1 MERYEKMMAANIPRP
16 SAVPAQQPVT
26 QPIRLDNVVV
36 QNEVQKQP
44 DVDLGF
50 DIIEPEVSKQ
60 SNVSGMDLVNA
71 AKTTVN
77 WEGRR
82 DKKGNLSVYALPAG
96 DMGGDYEV
104 AGINDRY
111 HPEAFRKIAGMSAPD
126 REEAAAEYI
135 SQYTAPLVSQLP
147 PSIQPFA
154 QDMAFN
160 RGMGGATKY
169 IQQGLRNIGQNIAVD
184 GAIGPKTLSAIN
196 SVNPRE
202 LMVAASQAQLAD
214 ERARASADPRRKK
227 FMLGLENRIN
237 DRLNTFG
244 GG

>member
-1 MERYEKMMAANIPRP
+1 MERYEKMMQSNIRPPKAEPSVRPETSTPRP
-16 SAVPAQQPVT
+16 M
-26 QPIRLDNVVV
+26 
-36 QNEVQKQP
+36 E
-44 DVDLGF
+44 
-50 DIIEPEVSKQ
+50 EVSQKLQ
-60 SNVSGMDLVNA
+60 APLQFVPDELQEYSSNDLINA

-111 HPEAFRKIAGMSAPD
+111 HPEAFRKIAGLPAQD
-126 REEAAAEYI
+126 REEAAAKYI
-135 SQYTAPLVSQLP
+135 SEYTAPLVSKLP
-147 PSIQPFA
+147 QAIQPFA

-169 IQQGLRNIGQNIAVD
+169 IQEGLNSLGLKVAVD
-184 GAIGPKTLSAIN
+184 GAIGPKTIEAIG
-196 SVNPRE
+196 SVNPKQ
-202 LMVAASQAQLAD
+202 LMIAASQAQLND
-214 ERARASADPRRKK
+214 EKARAGADPRRKK
-227 FMLGLENRIN
+227 FIVGLENRIN
-237 DRLNTFG
+237 NRLNAFG

>member
-1 MERYEKMMAANIPRP
+1 MERYEKMMQSNIRLPKAEPSVQPETSTPRP
-16 SAVPAQQPVT
+16 M
-26 QPIRLDNVVV
+26 
-36 QNEVQKQP
+36 E
-44 DVDLGF
+44 
-50 DIIEPEVSKQ
+50 EVSQ
-60 SNVSGMDLVNA
+60 QLQAPLQFVPDELQEYSNNDLINA

-111 HPEAFRKIAGMSAPD
+111 HPEAFRKIAGLPAQQ
-126 REEAAAEYI
+126 REEAAAKYI
-135 SQYTAPLVSQLP
+135 SEYTAPLVSRLP
-147 PSIQPFA
+147 QAIQPFA

-169 IQQGLRNIGQNIAVD
+169 IQEGLNSLGVKVAVD
-184 GAIGPKTLSAIN
+184 GAIGPKTLAAIGG
-196 SVNPRE
+196 VNPKQ
-202 LMVAASQAQLAD
+202 LMIAASQAQLND
-214 ERARASADPRRKK
+214 ERTRAGADPRRKK
-227 FMLGLENRIN
+227 FIVGLENRIN
-237 DRLNTFG
+237 NRLNAFG

>member
-16 SAVPAQQPVT
+16 SAVPAQRPAT
-26 QPIRLDNVVV
+26 QPIQRDNVVV

-44 DVDLGF
+44 EVDLGF
-50 DIIEPEVSKQ
+50 DIIEPEVSRP
-60 SNVSGMDLVNA
+60 SNVSGEDLINA

-111 HPEAFRKIAGMSAPD
+111 HPEAFRKIAGMSAQD
-126 REEAAAEYI
+126 REEAAAQYI

-169 IQQGLRNIGQNIAVD
+169 IQQGLRSIGQN
-184 GAIGPKTLSAIN
+184 
-196 SVNPRE
+196 NPRE
-202 LMVAASQAQLAD
+202 LMIAASQAQLAD
-214 ERARASADPRRKK
+214 ERARAAADPRRKK

>member
-1 MERYEKMMAANIPRP
+1 MERYEKMMQANIPKP
-16 SAVPAQQPVT
+16 SAAPVQQPIAREAQQVNNDALE
-26 QPIRLDNVVV
+26 QPEI
-36 QNEVQKQP
+36 
-44 DVDLGF
+44 DLGY
-50 DIIEPEVSKQ
+50 DVIEPEARE
-60 SNVSGMDLVNA
+60 SGLDLINA

-111 HPEAFRKIAGMSAPD
+111 HPEAFRKIAGLPAQD
-126 REEAAAEYI
+126 REEAAAKYI
-135 SQYTAPLVSQLP
+135 SEYTAPLVSRLP
-147 PSIQPFA
+147 QAIQPFA

-169 IQQGLRNIGQNIAVD
+169 LQEGLNSLGVKVAVD
-184 GAIGPKTLSAIN
+184 GAIGPKTLAAI
-196 SVNPRE
+196 SGVNPKQ
-202 LMVAASQAQLAD
+202 LMIAASQAQLND
-214 ERARASADPRRKK
+214 EKARAGADPRRKK
-227 FMLGLENRIN
+227 FIVGLENRIN
-237 DRLNTFG
+237 NRLNAFG

>member
-1 MERYEKMMAANIPRP
+1 MERYEKMMQANIPNP
-16 SAVPAQQPVT
+16 SIAQVQQPIVQQA
-26 QPIRLDNVVV
+26 QPINNQIESVTPEQPKTDPGYDVV
-36 QNEVQKQP
+36 EAE
-44 DVDLGF
+44 DRDSGF
-50 DIIEPEVSKQ
+50 DLI
-60 SNVSGMDLVNA
+60 NA

-111 HPEAFRKIAGMSAPD
+111 HPEAFRKIAGLPAQD
-126 REEAAAEYI
+126 REAAAAQYI

-147 PSIQPFA
+147 RAIQPFA
-154 QDMAFN
+154 QDLAFN

-169 IQQGLRNIGQNIAVD
+169 LQEGLNSLGVKVTVD
-184 GAIGPKTLSAIN
+184 GAIGPKTLAAIE
-196 SVNPRE
+196 SVNPKQ
-202 LMVAASQAQLAD
+202 LMVAASQAQLND

-227 FMLGLENRIN
+227 FILGLESRIN
-237 DRLNTFG
+237 NRLNAFG
-244 GG
+244 G

>member
-1 MERYEKMMAANIPRP
+1 MERYEKMMQANIPKP
-16 SAVPAQQPVT
+16 SVAPVQQPIVRQA
-26 QPIRLDNVVV
+26 QPINNQIESVTP
-36 QNEVQKQP
+36 EQP
-44 DVDLGF
+44 KTDLGYDVIEAEGVGSDTSGF
-50 DIIEPEVSKQ
+50 DLI
-60 SNVSGMDLVNA
+60 NA

-111 HPEAFRKIAGMSAPD
+111 HPEAFRKIAGLPAQQ
-126 REEAAAEYI
+126 REEAAAKYI
-135 SQYTAPLVSQLP
+135 SEYTAPLVSKLP
-147 PSIQPFA
+147 QAIQPFA

-169 IQQGLRNIGQNIAVD
+169 IQEGLNSLGVKVAVD
-184 GAIGPKTLSAIN
+184 GAIGPKTLAAIGG
-196 SVNPRE
+196 VNPKQ
-202 LMVAASQAQLAD
+202 LMIAASQAQLND
-214 ERARASADPRRKK
+214 ERARAGADPRRKK
-227 FMLGLENRIN
+227 FIVGLENRIN
-237 DRLNTFG
+237 NRLNAFG

>member
-1 MERYEKMMAANIPRP
+1 MERYEKMMQGNFQSP
-16 SAVPAQQPVT
+16 
-26 QPIRLDNVVV
+26 
-36 QNEVQKQP
+36 K
-44 DVDLGF
+44 
-50 DIIEPEVSKQ
+50 IEPQVEQKTSAPQQMAEAIQQSEVPLQFVPDESQ
-60 SNVSGMDLVNA
+60 DSNDYLIRA

-111 HPEAFRKIAGMSAPD
+111 HPEAFRKIAGMSAQN
-126 REEAAAEYI
+126 REEAAAQYI

-169 IQQGLRNIGQNIAVD
+169 IQQGLRSIGQNIAVD
-184 GAIGPKTLSAIN
+184 GAIGPKTLGAIN

-202 LMVAASQAQLAD
+202 LMIAASQAQLAD
-214 ERARASADPRRKK
+214 ERARAAADPRRKK

>member
-1 MERYEKMMAANIPRP
+1 MERYEKMMQANIPKP
-16 SAVPAQQPVT
+16 SVAPVQQPIVRQA
-26 QPIRLDNVVV
+26 QPINNQIESVTP
-36 QNEVQKQP
+36 EQP
-44 DVDLGF
+44 KTDLGY
-50 DIIEPEVSKQ
+50 DVIEPESVGSDA
-60 SNVSGMDLVNA
+60 SGFDLINA

-111 HPEAFRKIAGMSAPD
+111 HPEAFRKIAGLPAQD
-126 REEAAAEYI
+126 REEAAAKYI
-135 SQYTAPLVSQLP
+135 SEYTAPLVSRLP
-147 PSIQPFA
+147 QAIQPFA

-169 IQQGLRNIGQNIAVD
+169 LQEGLNSLGVKVAVD
-184 GAIGPKTLSAIN
+184 GAIGPKTLAAIGG
-196 SVNPRE
+196 VNPKQ
-202 LMVAASQAQLAD
+202 LMIAASQAQLND
-214 ERARASADPRRKK
+214 ERARAGADPRRKK
-227 FMLGLENRIN
+227 FIVGLESRIN
-237 DRLNTFG
+237 NRLNVFG

>member
-1 MERYEKMMAANIPRP
+1 MERYEKMMQANIPKP
-16 SAVPAQQPVT
+16 SAAPVQQPIAREAQQVNNDALE
-26 QPIRLDNVVV
+26 QPEI
-36 QNEVQKQP
+36 
-44 DVDLGF
+44 DLGY
-50 DIIEPEVSKQ
+50 DVIEPEARE
-60 SNVSGMDLVNA
+60 SGLDLINA

-111 HPEAFRKIAGMSAPD
+111 HPEAFRKIAGLPAQD
-126 REEAAAEYI
+126 REEAAAKYI
-135 SQYTAPLVSQLP
+135 SEYTAPLVSRLP
-147 PSIQPFA
+147 QAIQPFA

-169 IQQGLRNIGQNIAVD
+169 IQEGLNSLGVKVAVD
-184 GAIGPKTLSAIN
+184 GAIGPKTLAAIGR
-196 SVNPRE
+196 VNPKQ
-202 LMVAASQAQLAD
+202 LMIAASQAQLND
-214 ERARASADPRRKK
+214 EKARAGADPRRKK
-227 FMLGLENRIN
+227 FIVGLENRIN
-237 DRLNTFG
+237 NRLNAFG

>member
-1 MERYEKMMAANIPRP
+1 MERYEKMMQANIPKP
-16 SAVPAQQPVT
+16 SVAPVQQPIVRQA
-26 QPIRLDNVVV
+26 QPINNQIESVTP
-36 QNEVQKQP
+36 EQP
-44 DVDLGF
+44 KTDLGY
-50 DIIEPEVSKQ
+50 DVIEPEGVGSDT
-60 SNVSGMDLVNA
+60 SGFDLINA

-111 HPEAFRKIAGMSAPD
+111 HPEAFRKIAGLPAQQ
-126 REEAAAEYI
+126 REEAAAKYI
-135 SQYTAPLVSQLP
+135 SEYTAPFVSKLP
-147 PSIQPFA
+147 QAIQPFA

-169 IQQGLRNIGQNIAVD
+169 IQEGLNSLGVKVAVD
-184 GAIGPKTLSAIN
+184 GAIGPKTLAAIGG
-196 SVNPRE
+196 VNPKQ
-202 LMVAASQAQLAD
+202 LMIAASQAQLND
-214 ERARASADPRRKK
+214 ERARAGADPRRKK
-227 FMLGLENRIN
+227 FIVGLENRIN
-237 DRLNTFG
+237 NRLNAFG

>member
-1 MERYEKMMAANIPRP
+1 MERYEKMMQANMPKP
-16 SAVPAQQPVT
+16 SVAPVQQPIVRQA
-26 QPIRLDNVVV
+26 QPINNQIESVTP
-36 QNEVQKQP
+36 EQP
-44 DVDLGF
+44 KTDLGY
-50 DIIEPEVSKQ
+50 DVIEPEGVGSDT
-60 SNVSGMDLVNA
+60 SGFDLINA

-111 HPEAFRKIAGMSAPD
+111 HPEAFRKIAGLPAQQ
-126 REEAAAEYI
+126 REEAAAKYI
-135 SQYTAPLVSQLP
+135 SEYTAPLVSRLP
-147 PSIQPFA
+147 QAIQPFA

-169 IQQGLRNIGQNIAVD
+169 IQEGLNSLGIKVAVD
-184 GAIGPKTLSAIN
+184 GAIGPKTLAAIGG
-196 SVNPRE
+196 VNPKQ
-202 LMVAASQAQLAD
+202 LMIAASQAQLND
-214 ERARASADPRRKK
+214 ERTRAGADPRRKK
-227 FMLGLENRIN
+227 FIVGLENRIN
-237 DRLNTFG
+237 NRLNAFG

>member
-1 MERYEKMMAANIPRP
+1 MERYEKMMQGNVQSPKIEPQIEQKT
-16 SAVPAQQPVT
+16 SAPKQMAEATQQPEAPLQFV
-26 QPIRLDNVVV
+26 
-36 QNEVQKQP
+36 P
-44 DVDLGF
+44 DESQEYSNNDL
-50 DIIEPEVSKQ
+50 I
-60 SNVSGMDLVNA
+60 NA

-111 HPEAFRKIAGMSAPD
+111 HPEAFRKIAGLPAQD
-126 REEAAAEYI
+126 REAAAAEYI

-147 PSIQPFA
+147 QAIQPFA
-154 QDMAFN
+154 QDLAFN

-169 IQQGLRNIGQNIAVD
+169 LQEGLRSLGKNVAVD
-184 GAIGPKTLSAIN
+184 GAIGPKTLSAIG
-196 SVNPRE
+196 SVSPRD
-202 LMVAASQAQLAD
+202 LMIAASQAQLND
-214 ERARASADPRRKK
+214 EKARASADPRRMK
-227 FMLGLENRIN
+227 FIVGLQNRIN
-237 DRLNTFG
+237 NRLSAFG

>member
-1 MERYEKMMAANIPRP
+1 MERYEKMMQANMPNP
-16 SAVPAQQPVT
+16 SIAQVQQPIVQQA
-26 QPIRLDNVVV
+26 QPINNQIENVAS
-36 QNEVQKQP
+36 EQP
-44 DVDLGF
+44 KTDLGY
-50 DIIEPEVSKQ
+50 DVIEPEARK
-60 SNVSGMDLVNA
+60 SGIDLINA

-111 HPEAFRKIAGMSAPD
+111 HPEAFRKIAGLPAQD
-126 REEAAAEYI
+126 REAAAAQYI

-147 PSIQPFA
+147 QAIQPFA
-154 QDMAFN
+154 QDLAFN

-169 IQQGLRNIGQNIAVD
+169 LQEGLNLLGVKVAVD
-184 GAIGPKTLSAIN
+184 GAIGPKTLAAIE
-196 SVNPRE
+196 SVNPKQ
-202 LMVAASQAQLAD
+202 LMVAASQAQLND

-227 FMLGLENRIN
+227 FILGLENRIN
-237 DRLNTFG
+237 NRLNAFG
-244 GG
+244 G

>member
-1 MERYEKMMAANIPRP
+1 MERYEKMMQANIPKP
-16 SAVPAQQPVT
+16 SAAPVQQPIVRQA
-26 QPIRLDNVVV
+26 QPINNQIESVTP
-36 QNEVQKQP
+36 EQP
-44 DVDLGF
+44 KTDLGY
-50 DIIEPEVSKQ
+50 DVIEPEGVESDT
-60 SNVSGMDLVNA
+60 SGFDLINA

-111 HPEAFRKIAGMSAPD
+111 HPEAFRKIAGLPAQQ
-126 REEAAAEYI
+126 REEAAAKYI
-135 SQYTAPLVSQLP
+135 SEYTAPLVSKLP
-147 PSIQPFA
+147 QAIQPFA

-169 IQQGLRNIGQNIAVD
+169 IQEGLNSLGVKVAVD
-184 GAIGPKTLSAIN
+184 GAIGPKTLAAIGG
-196 SVNPRE
+196 VNPKQ
-202 LMVAASQAQLAD
+202 LMIAASQAQLND
-214 ERARASADPRRKK
+214 ERARAGADPRRKK
-227 FMLGLENRIN
+227 FIVGLENRIN
-237 DRLNTFG
+237 NRLSAFG

>member
-1 MERYEKMMAANIPRP
+1 MERYEKMMQANFAKP
-16 SAVPAQQPVT
+16 SVAPIQQPPVRQN
-26 QPIRLDNVVV
+26 QP
-36 QNEVQKQP
+36 EA
-44 DVDLGF
+44 DLGF
-50 DIIEPEVSKQ
+50 DVIEPEAVASDT
-60 SNVSGMDLVNA
+60 SGFDLINA

-111 HPEAFRKIAGMSAPD
+111 HPEAFRKIAGLPAQQ
-126 REEAAAEYI
+126 REEAAAKYI
-135 SQYTAPLVSQLP
+135 SEYTSPLVSKLP
-147 PSIQPFA
+147 QAIQPFA

-169 IQQGLRNIGQNIAVD
+169 IQEGLNSLGVKVAVD
-184 GAIGPKTLSAIN
+184 GAIGPKTLAAIGG
-196 SVNPRE
+196 VNPKQ
-202 LMVAASQAQLAD
+202 LMIAASQAQLND
-214 ERARASADPRRKK
+214 ERARAGADPRRKK
-227 FMLGLENRIN
+227 FIVGLENRIN
-237 DRLNTFG
+237 NRLSAFG